1 MLARNSDRNLCA
13 VFLLIAR
20 VTRAPGDRSTR
31 GGSGSGSVGI
41 VDGSSSAVRFCD
53 TARTPTVE
61 GRLSEVA
68 TAAEAGA
75 AGKPGGL
82 SEAAAAG
89 EAGSRRGDGEAT
101 PSEAAGAAG
110 AAGEADG
117 LSEPA
122 AAGAAT
128 ILLRAPRD
136 VALRH
141 DVVAITSC
149 PWPRA
154 FAGAAA
160 LP

>member
-1 MLARNSDRNLCA
+1 M
-13 VFLLIAR
+13 
-20 VTRAPGDRSTR
+20 
-31 GGSGSGSVGI
+31 
-41 VDGSSSAVRFCD
+41 RFCD

-75 AGKPGGL
+75 AGTPGGL

-110 AAGEADG
+110 AAGEADFMSEAASAQGSPVAAQGSPAAGAAGAAGEADG
-117 LSEPA
+117 LSEAA